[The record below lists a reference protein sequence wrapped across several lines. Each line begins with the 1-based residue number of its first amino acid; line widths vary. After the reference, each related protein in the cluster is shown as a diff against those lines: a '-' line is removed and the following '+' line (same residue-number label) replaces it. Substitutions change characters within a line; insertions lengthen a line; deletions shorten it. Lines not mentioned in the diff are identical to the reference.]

1 MYQSPVPL
9 IVIRSAAHS
18 LIEVN
23 GQILGECL
31 PGSHVAMPAGD
42 TGDYYISSTPLEG
55 TGWPTT
61 RKLTLSKGA
70 ALPPEGDSVE
80 LCAWPGGVYELSFAA
95 ERSTLRPA
103 DIPRQLDQLSFS
115 CGRSRRTLTLYYEG
129 GLRLLIED
137 EGRSS
142 CISLGQGD
150 YGTLALYTAAGRQFA
165 AVITHEGHTAH
176 LLMLDSNTE
185 AVLEITADE
194 ILLEQDCIAAIDNLG
209 TIMGHQRKRKFIYSA
224 GEFSADHPETGFF
237 TREYSFPVCKSSLVR
252 AFAEAVREGFRE
264 EAMSYLTPDL
274 RQSLP
279 FDEIRD
285 FLGNFQSCRPPLSD
299 KSGALL
305 GLITSEGN
313 RVSSARLYEFQFENG
328 LISDIAEV

>member
-23 GQILGECL
+23 GQILGECR

-42 TGDYYISSTPLEG
+42 TGDYYISATPLEG
-55 TGWPTT
+55 MGWPTT
-61 RKLTLSKGA
+61 RKLTLDKGA

-80 LCAWPGGVYELSFAA
+80 LCAWPGGVYEVSFSSA
-95 ERSTLRPA
+95 RNTLRPA
-103 DIPRQLDQLSFS
+103 DLPRQLDQLSFS

-137 EGRSS
+137 DSRSS

-165 AVITHEGHTAH
+165 AVITHDGSTSH

-185 AVLEITADE
+185 SVLEISADE
-194 ILLEQDCIAAIDNLG
+194 IALEQDCVAAIDDMG
-209 TIMGHQRKRKFIYSA
+209 TLMGHQRKRKFVYSA
-224 GEFSADHPETGFF
+224 GEFSALRPETGFF
-237 TREYSFPVCKSSLVR
+237 TREYTFPANKPELVR

-264 EAMSYLTPDL
+264 EALSYLTLDL
-274 RQSLP
+274 RQNFP
-279 FDEIRD
+279 FHEIRD

-305 GLITSEGN
+305 GLITSRGN

>member
-23 GQILGECL
+23 GQILGECR

-55 TGWPTT
+55 AGWPTT
-61 RKLTLSKGA
+61 RKLTLSNGA
-70 ALPPEGDSVE
+70 ALPPEGDNVE
-80 LCAWPGGVYELSFAA
+80 LCAWPGGVYEVSFAPSLKTA
-95 ERSTLRPA
+95 RPS
-103 DIPRQLDQLSFS
+103 DFPRQLDQLSFS
-115 CGRSRRTLTLYYEG
+115 CGRSRRTLTLYYED

-137 EGRSS
+137 DNKSG

-150 YGTLALYTAAGRQFA
+150 YGTLALYTVAGRQFA
-165 AVITHEGHTAH
+165 AAITHEAGTSH

-185 AVLEITADE
+185 AVLEVSASE
-194 ILLEQDCIAAIDNLG
+194 ILLEEDCIAAIDDMG
-209 TIMGHQRKRKFIYSA
+209 TAMGHQRKRKFIYSA
-224 GEFSADHPETGFF
+224 GEFSAAQPEIGFF
-237 TREYSFPVCKSSLVR
+237 TREYIFPKGTALLVR

-264 EAMSYLTPDL
+264 EALSYLCQEL
-274 RQSLP
+274 RQNFP

-305 GLITSEGN
+305 GLITSRGD

>member
-23 GQILGECL
+23 GQILGECR

-42 TGDYYISSTPLEG
+42 TGDYYISATPLEG
-55 TGWPTT
+55 SGWPTT
-61 RKLTLSKGA
+61 RKLTLAKGT

-80 LCAWPGGVYELSFAA
+80 LCAWPGGVYEVSFASSH
-95 ERSTLRPA
+95 STLRPA
-103 DIPRQLDQLSFS
+103 DLPRQLDQLSFS
-115 CGRSRRTLTLYYEG
+115 CGRTRRTLTLYYEG

-137 EGRSS
+137 EAKSS

-150 YGTLALYTAAGRQFA
+150 YGTLALYTAGGRQFA
-165 AVITHEGHTAH
+165 AVITHERSASH

-185 AVLEITADE
+185 SVLEISAGE
-194 ILLEQDCIAAIDNLG
+194 ISLEQDCIAAIDDMG
-209 TIMGHQRKRKFIYSA
+209 TAMGHQIKRRFVYSA
-224 GEFSADHPETGFF
+224 GEFSAIRPEVGFF
-237 TREYSFPVCKSSLVR
+237 TSEYVFPQNNALLVR

-264 EAMSYLTPDL
+264 EALSYLTADL
-274 RQSLP
+274 KQNFP

-305 GLITSEGN
+305 GLITSRGD

>member
-80 LCAWPGGVYELSFAA
+80 LCAWPGGVYEISFATA
-95 ERSTLRPA
+95 RNRICPA
-103 DIPRQLDQLSFS
+103 HLPRRLDQLSFS
-115 CGRSRRTLTLYYEG
+115 CGRSRRTLTLYYDS

-137 EGRSS
+137 EESSS

-165 AVITHEGHTAH
+165 AVITHEGSTSH

-185 AVLEITADE
+185 AVLEISANE
-194 ILLEQDCIAAIDNLG
+194 ILLEEGWVAAIDNMD
-209 TIMGHQRKRKFIYSA
+209 TVMGHQQKRKFVYSA
-224 GEFSADHPETGFF
+224 GEFSPIHPEIGFF
-237 TREYSFPVCKSSLVR
+237 THEYSFPVGNAALVR

>member
-23 GQILGECL
+23 GQILGECR

-42 TGDYYISSTPLEG
+42 TGDYYISATPLEG
-55 TGWPTT
+55 SGWPTT
-61 RKLTLSKGA
+61 RKLTLDKGS

-80 LCAWPGGVYELSFAA
+80 LCEWPGGVYEVSFAP
-95 ERSTLRPA
+95 SNKPLHPA
-103 DIPRQLDQLSFS
+103 DLPRQLDQLSFS
-115 CGRSRRTLTLYYEG
+115 CGRIRRTLTLYYEG

-137 EGRSS
+137 ESKSS

-150 YGTLALYTAAGRQFA
+150 YGTLALYTVAGRQFA
-165 AVITHEGHTAH
+165 AITTHEENISH

-185 AVLEITADE
+185 AVLEITASE
-194 ILLEQDCIAAIDNLG
+194 ISLEQDCIAAIDDIG
-209 TIMGHQRKRKFIYSA
+209 TVMGHQRRRKFVYSA
-224 GEFSADHPETGFF
+224 GEFSAARPETGFF
-237 TREYSFPVCKSSLVR
+237 TSEYIFPKSTALLTR

-264 EAMSYLTPDL
+264 EAISYLTEDL
-274 RQSLP
+274 RRDFP

-313 RVSSARLYEFQFENG
+313 RVSSARLYEFQFKDG